1 MARTRLDTRNTLRS
15 RRWDV
20 LVLGSAL
27 PGLVAAIRLAMAGHR
42 VLIAEE
48 DVTAR
53 MPLLLREPFIVPG
66 VLGSGLVNGV
76 LRALGIPLIERR
88 RFAPSDV
95 AYQVLLPEARLDVGD
110 RDLTAG
116 ELVAWGLA
124 KPDEARA
131 FTHELERGAAALGL
145 GLLEAPIVKRGARLP
160 SFSRESASGAGL
172 PTEVRAAE
180 GDLAAY
186 FGLQSRGLC
195 ELPGSDPGPE
205 ATTRLLGAH
214 LAGGT
219 GHSTLE
225 AGLLGA
231 IRERLEMLHAEFRTI
246 GCPFEFVE
254 LGRHPG
260 ILRAGPGDV
269 WLGRALVLNSV
280 SAQLS
285 AALQS
290 WDKPVPGFLTGE
302 LPAFR
307 RCAVHFRAL
316 REVVPEPLAPRA
328 LLPAPEGSSFLS
340 PIRLSVHPSP
350 RGNRFAELVA
360 AATIPADADP
370 AAATAALEAEIR
382 ALMPFS
388 ERRLKAGPLAPT
400 PRWDDPM
407 SQPAQAAGWPGNVEV
422 RTRSREPVF
431 VLPREE
437 MAALGIEGELL
448 LGWRASDV
456 IRDELG

>member
-1 MARTRLDTRNTLRS
+1 MARTRLDTQNTLRS

-27 PGLVAAIRLAMAGHR
+27 PGLVVAVRLAMAGHR

-48 DVTAR
+48 DTTAR
-53 MPLLLREPFIVPG
+53 TPLLLREPFVVPG
-66 VLGSGLVNGV
+66 VLGGGLVDEA
-76 LRALGIPLIERR
+76 LRGLGLPLIERR

-95 AYQVLLPEARLDVGD
+95 AFQVLLPEARLDVGD

-124 KPDEARA
+124 KPEEARA
-131 FTHELERGAAALGL
+131 LTHELERGATALGQ

-160 SFSRESASGAGL
+160 SFSREGASRAGL
-172 PTEVRAAE
+172 PTGVRAAE
-180 GDLAAY
+180 GELAAY
-186 FGLQSRGLC
+186 FALQTRGLC
-195 ELPGSDPGPE
+195 ELAGSDPGPE
-205 ATTRLLGAH
+205 AATRLLGAH

-219 GHSTLE
+219 GHSTRE
-225 AGLLGA
+225 TGLLGA
-231 IRERLEMLHAEFRTI
+231 LRERLESLNAEFRTI

-254 LGRHPG
+254 LGQHPG

-269 WLGRALVLNSV
+269 WLGRALVVNTV
-280 SAQLS
+280 GAQLG
-285 AALQS
+285 AALEA
-290 WDKPVPGFLTGE
+290 WGKPVPGFLRGE

-328 LLPAPEGSSFLS
+328 LLPAPEAGPFLS

-360 AATIPADADP
+360 AATIPADADSAL
-370 AAATAALEAEIR
+370 AAEALESEIR
-382 ALMPFS
+382 TLMPFS
-388 ERRLKAGPLAPT
+388 ERRLKAGPLAPV
-400 PRWDDPM
+400 PGWDDPM
-407 SQPAQAAGWPGNVEV
+407 SQPAQAAGWPSAVGV

-431 VLPREE
+431 VLPREQV
-437 MAALGIEGELL
+437 ASLGLEGELL
-448 LGWRASDV
+448 LGWRAGDA
-456 IRDELG
+456 IREELG